1 MAELSSFIAS
11 AGLTPERKNSSSMPT
26 VLMLPSA
33 AVSPQPM
40 PSDRITHSCPASVL
54 KYVPRSPETVSPFLR
69 MDAMPTETASGSAS
83 SRSRLSSRAAFSGMH
98 RRTPS
103 VAESLSR

>member
-1 MAELSSFIAS
+1 
-11 AGLTPERKNSSSMPT
+11 
-26 VLMLPSA
+26 
-33 AVSPQPM
+33 M